1 MPAADVQPRVLT
13 VSRKSERLVNL
24 TIALLAS
31 KRYLTKSEIFRTV
44 EGYEG
49 APEAMERMFER
60 DKDDLRSLG
69 IVIELGTFDPLFE
82 DEAGYRITPSS
93 YQLDLG
99 ELDGTDI
106 ALLSIAASAWTG
118 AALERE
124 STSALIKL
132 ASMGLDSDSEALAM
146 LAPRV
151 NGTNKNFA
159 LITEAIVRR
168 SEIEF
173 EYVSGELAQQLRKV
187 APYSL
192 RGKAGSWYLLG
203 LDIEKGSARTFR
215 LDRIVS
221 DVRVAKKANS
231 YEIPGEIPG
240 EISDHSSDEV
250 KEFALLHIR
259 KNRGSQLRSLGTLV
273 GSNDDWD
280 QIRLPIMDQSW
291 VLRSILWHRDDV
303 IVVEPGYLRERVISA
318 LHEMREL
325 HG

>member
-1 MPAADVQPRVLT
+1 MLT

-24 TIALLAS
+24 TIALLAT

-69 IVIELGTFDPLFE
+69 ISIELGTFDPIFE

-93 YQLDLG
+93 YQLNLG

-106 ALLSIAASAWTG
+106 ALLSLAATAWSG

-132 ASMGLDSDSEALAM
+132 ASMGIDSDSEALS
-146 LAPRV
+146 LLTPQV
-151 NGTNKNFA
+151 SVTDQNFT

-173 EYVSGELAQQLRKV
+173 EYVSADLSRQVRKI

-192 RGKAGSWYLLG
+192 RGQSGSWYLVG
-203 LDIEKGSARTFR
+203 LDREKESIRTFR
-215 LDRIVS
+215 LDRMVS
-221 DVRVAKKANS
+221 EVSVSKKVNTFN
-231 YEIPGEIPG
+231 IPEPIPSQVG
-240 EISDHSSDEV
+240 DEATD
-250 KEFALLHIR
+250 FALLRVR
-259 KNRGSQLRSLGTLV
+259 KNRGHQLRSLGLLLE
-273 GSNDDWD
+273 SEEEWD
-280 QIRLPIMDQSW
+280 QVRLPVIDSSW
-291 VLRSILWHRDDV
+291 LLRTILWHRDDV
-303 IVVEPGYLRERVISA
+303 IVLEPTDLRERVIDSLKELRA
-318 LHEMREL
+318 LH
-325 HG
+325 G

>member
-1 MPAADVQPRVLT
+1 MHT

-24 TIALLAS
+24 TIALLAT

-44 EGYEG
+44 DGYEG
-49 APEAMERMFER
+49 SPEAMERMFER

-69 IVIELGTFDPLFE
+69 IAIELGSFDPLFE

-93 YQLDLG
+93 YKLDLG

-132 ASMGLDSDSEALAM
+132 ASMGLDSDSEALSL
-146 LAPRV
+146 LAPRI
-151 NGTNKNFA
+151 NGTNENFTV
-159 LITEAIVRR
+159 ITDAIIRR

-173 EYVSGELAQQLRKV
+173 EYVSSDLTKQERRI

-192 RGKAGSWYLLG
+192 RGQSGSWYLVGQDL
-203 LDIEKGSARTFR
+203 EKNSLRTFR

-221 DVRVAKKANS
+221 EVSASKKSNT
-231 YEIPGEIPG
+231 YVVPDEIPNQGAEEVREIAR
-240 EISDHSSDEV
+240 IR
-250 KEFALLHIR
+250 IR
-259 KNRGSQLRSLGTLV
+259 KNRGHQLRSYATVLE
-273 GSNDDWD
+273 SDEEWD
-280 QIRLPIMDQSW
+280 EVSLPIVDANW
-291 VLRSILWHRDDV
+291 LLRTILWHRDDV
-303 IVVEPGYLRERVISA
+303 VLLEPSSLRKQLVQSLKELRV
-318 LHEMREL
+318 L

>member
-1 MPAADVQPRVLT
+1 VPT

-24 TIALLAS
+24 TIALLAT

-49 APEAMERMFER
+49 SSEAMERMFER

-99 ELDGTDI
+99 DLDGTDI

-132 ASMGLDSDSEALAM
+132 ASFGLDSDLEALS
-146 LAPRV
+146 LLTPRV
-151 NGTNKNFA
+151 SGTDSNFSVIA
-159 LITEAIVRR
+159 DAIIRR

-173 EYVSGELAQQLRKV
+173 EYFGDDLSHQVRRV
-187 APYSL
+187 APYSM
-192 RGKAGSWYLLG
+192 RGQSGSWYVVG
-203 LDIEKGSARTFR
+203 LDLDKQTLRTFR
-215 LDRIVS
+215 LDRVAAE
-221 DVRVAKKANS
+221 VRVGKKSNS
-231 YEIPGEIPG
+231 YVIPQTLPI
-240 EISDHSSDEV
+240 EV
-250 KEFALLHIR
+250 AGQERDFALLRLR
-259 KNRGSQLRSLGTLV
+259 KNRGHQLRALATLV
-273 GSNDDWD
+273 KSDDDWD
-280 QIRLPIMDQSW
+280 EISLPIVDPSW
-291 VLRSILWHRDDV
+291 LLRAILWHRDDV
-303 IVVEPGYLRERVISA
+303 VVLEPSA
-318 LHEMREL
+318 LRKQVIDCLKELLEL

>member
-1 MPAADVQPRVLT
+1 MHT

-24 TIALLAS
+24 TIALLAT

-44 EGYEG
+44 DGYEG
-49 APEAMERMFER
+49 SPEAMERMFER

-69 IVIELGTFDPLFE
+69 IAIELGSFDPLFE

-93 YQLDLG
+93 YKLDLG

-132 ASMGLDSDSEALAM
+132 ASMGLDSDSQALSL
-146 LAPRV
+146 LAPRI
-151 NGTNKNFA
+151 NGTNENFT
-159 LITEAIVRR
+159 LITDAIIRR

-173 EYVSGELAQQLRKV
+173 EYMSSDLTKQQRRI

-192 RGKAGSWYLLG
+192 RGQSGSWYLVGQDL
-203 LDIEKGSARTFR
+203 EKNSLRTFR

-221 DVRVAKKANS
+221 EVSASKKSNT
-231 YEIPGEIPG
+231 YVIPDEIPDQGAEEVREIAR
-240 EISDHSSDEV
+240 IR
-250 KEFALLHIR
+250 IR
-259 KNRGSQLRSLGTLV
+259 KNRGHQLRSYATVIDG
-273 GSNDDWD
+273 DEEWD
-280 QIRLPIMDQSW
+280 EVSLPIVDANW
-291 VLRSILWHRDDV
+291 LLRTILWHRDDV
-303 IVVEPGYLRERVISA
+303 VLLEPSSLRKQVVQSLKELRV
-318 LHEMREL
+318 L

>member
-1 MPAADVQPRVLT
+1 M
-13 VSRKSERLVNL
+13 SRKSERLVNL
-24 TIALLAS
+24 TIALLAT

-49 APEAMERMFER
+49 SPEAMERMFER

-69 IVIELGTFDPLFE
+69 IAIELGSFDPLFE

-93 YQLDLG
+93 YKLDLG

-132 ASMGLDSDSEALAM
+132 ASMGLDSDSEALSL
-146 LAPRV
+146 LAPRI
-151 NGTNKNFA
+151 NGTNENFTV
-159 LITEAIVRR
+159 ITDAIIRR

-173 EYVSGELAQQLRKV
+173 EYVSSDLTKQERRI

-192 RGKAGSWYLLG
+192 RGQSGSWYLVGQDL
-203 LDIEKGSARTFR
+203 EKNSLRTFR

-221 DVRVAKKANS
+221 EISASKKSNT
-231 YEIPGEIPG
+231 YVIPDEIPDQGAEEVREIAR
-240 EISDHSSDEV
+240 IR
-250 KEFALLHIR
+250 IR
-259 KNRGSQLRSLGTLV
+259 KNRGHQLRSHSTVIDG
-273 GSNDDWD
+273 DEEWD
-280 QIRLPIMDQSW
+280 EVSLPIVDANW
-291 VLRSILWHRDDV
+291 LLRTILWHRDDV
-303 IVVEPGYLRERVISA
+303 VLLEPSSLRKQVVQSLKELRV
-318 LHEMREL
+318 L

>member
-1 MPAADVQPRVLT
+1 MFSHVVDVQQRVLT

-24 TIALLAS
+24 TIALLAT

-69 IVIELGTFDPLFE
+69 IAIELGTFDPLFE

-106 ALLSIAASAWTG
+106 ALLSLAASAWSG

-132 ASMGLDSDSEALAM
+132 SSMGIESDSEALS
-146 LAPRV
+146 LLTPLV
-151 NGTNKNFA
+151 SVTSENFA
-159 LITEAIVRR
+159 LITDAIIRR
-168 SEIEF
+168 SEIQF
-173 EYVSGELAQQLRKV
+173 EYVSTDLSTQVRRI
-187 APYSL
+187 APYSM
-192 RGKAGSWYLLG
+192 RGQSGSWYLVG
-203 LDIEKGSARTFR
+203 LDREKDSLRTFR
-215 LDRIVS
+215 LDRIISEVTIDKKGS
-221 DVRVAKKANS
+221 AFDIPDQLPYTSADEAK
-231 YEIPGEIPG
+231 EIAI
-240 EISDHSSDEV
+240 
-250 KEFALLHIR
+250 LRIR
-259 KNRGSQLRSLGTLV
+259 KNRGRQLRSLSTLLKA
-273 GSNDDWD
+273 GEEWD
-280 QIRLPIMDQSW
+280 EISLPIVDASW
-291 VLRSILWHRDDV
+291 LMRTILWHRDDV
-303 IVVEPGYLRERVISA
+303 IALEPATLRKSVIDSLKELRV
-318 LHEMREL
+318 L

>member
-1 MPAADVQPRVLT
+1 MHT

-24 TIALLAS
+24 TIALLAT

-49 APEAMERMFER
+49 SPEAMERMFER

-69 IVIELGTFDPLFE
+69 IAIELGSFDPLFE
-82 DEAGYRITPSS
+82 DEAGYRISPSS
-93 YQLDLG
+93 YKLDLG

-106 ALLSIAASAWTG
+106 ALLSVAASAWTG

-132 ASMGLDSDSEALAM
+132 ASIGLDSDSEALSL
-146 LAPRV
+146 LAPRI
-151 NGTNKNFA
+151 NGTNENFTV
-159 LITEAIVRR
+159 ITDAIIRR

-173 EYVSGELAQQLRKV
+173 EYVSSDLTKQRRKI

-192 RGKAGSWYLLG
+192 RGQSGSWYLVGQDL
-203 LDIEKGSARTFR
+203 EKNSLRTFR

-221 DVRVAKKANS
+221 AVSASKKSNT
-231 YEIPGEIPG
+231 YVIPDEIPDQEA
-240 EISDHSSDEV
+240 DEV
-250 KEFALLHIR
+250 REIARIRIR
-259 KNRGSQLRSLGTLV
+259 KNRGHQLRSYATAV
-273 GSNDDWD
+273 KSDEEWD
-280 QIRLPIMDQSW
+280 EVSLPIFDANW
-291 VLRSILWHRDDV
+291 LLRTILWHRDDV
-303 IVVEPGYLRERVISA
+303 VVLEPSSLRKQIVQSLKELLV
-318 LHEMREL
+318 L

>member
-1 MPAADVQPRVLT
+1 MLT

-173 EYVSGELAQQLRKV
+173 EYLSGELAQQLRKV

-215 LDRIVS
+215 IDRIVS
-221 DVRVAKKANS
+221 DVKIAKKANS
-231 YEIPGEIPG
+231 YEIPGEI
-240 EISDHSSDEV
+240 SDQNSDEV

-273 GSNDDWD
+273 GSNDEWD

-303 IVVEPGYLRERVISA
+303 IVFEPGHLRERVISA
-318 LHEMREL
+318 LHEMRGL
-325 HG
+325 HD

>member
-1 MPAADVQPRVLT
+1 MLT

-24 TIALLAS
+24 TIALLAT

-69 IVIELGTFDPLFE
+69 ISIELGTFDPIFE

-93 YQLDLG
+93 YQLNLG

-106 ALLSIAASAWTG
+106 ALLSLAATAWSG

-132 ASMGLDSDSEALAM
+132 ASLGIDSDSEALS
-146 LAPRV
+146 LLTPQV
-151 NGTNKNFA
+151 SVTDQNFT

-173 EYVSGELAQQLRKV
+173 EYVSADLSRQVRKI

-192 RGKAGSWYLLG
+192 RGQSGSWYLVG
-203 LDIEKGSARTFR
+203 LDREKESIRTFR
-215 LDRIVS
+215 LDRMVS
-221 DVRVAKKANS
+221 EVSVSKKVNTFN
-231 YEIPGEIPG
+231 IPEPIPSQVG
-240 EISDHSSDEV
+240 DEATD
-250 KEFALLHIR
+250 FALLRVR
-259 KNRGSQLRSLGTLV
+259 KNRGHQLRSLGTLHE
-273 GSNDDWD
+273 SEEEWD
-280 QIRLPIMDQSW
+280 QVRLPIIDSSW
-291 VLRSILWHRDDV
+291 LLRTILWHRDDV
-303 IVVEPGYLRERVISA
+303 IVLEPTDLRERVIDSLKELRA
-318 LHEMREL
+318 LH
-325 HG
+325 G

>member
-1 MPAADVQPRVLT
+1 MLT

-24 TIALLAS
+24 TIALLAT

-69 IVIELGTFDPLFE
+69 ISIELGTFDPIFE
-82 DEAGYRITPSS
+82 DDAGYRITPSS
-93 YQLDLG
+93 YQLNLG

-106 ALLSIAASAWTG
+106 ALLSLAATAWSG

-132 ASMGLDSDSEALAM
+132 ASMGIDSDSEALS
-146 LAPRV
+146 LLTPQV
-151 NGTNKNFA
+151 SVTDQNFT

-173 EYVSGELAQQLRKV
+173 EYVSADLSRQVRKI
-187 APYSL
+187 APYSM
-192 RGKAGSWYLLG
+192 RGQSGSWYLVG
-203 LDIEKGSARTFR
+203 LDREKDSLRTFR

-221 DVRVAKKANS
+221 EVRVSKKVNTFD
-231 YEIPGEIPG
+231 IPEPITN
-240 EISDHSSDEV
+240 HVADESQD
-250 KEFALLHIR
+250 FALLRIR
-259 KNRGSQLRSLGTLV
+259 KNRGHQLRSLGTLLEL
-273 GSNDDWD
+273 GEEWDDV
-280 QIRLPIMDQSW
+280 RLSIVDESW
-291 VLRSILWHRDDV
+291 LVRTILWHRDDV
-303 IVVEPGYLRERVISA
+303 IVLEPPTLRERVIHS
-318 LHEMREL
+318 LKDLREL

>member
-1 MPAADVQPRVLT
+1 M
-13 VSRKSERLVNL
+13 SRKSERLVNL
-24 TIALLAS
+24 TIALLAT

-49 APEAMERMFER
+49 SPEAMERMFER

-69 IVIELGTFDPLFE
+69 IAIELGSFDPLFE

-93 YQLDLG
+93 YKLDLG

-132 ASMGLDSDSEALAM
+132 ASMGLDSDSEALSL
-146 LAPRV
+146 LAPRI
-151 NGTNKNFA
+151 NGTNENFTV
-159 LITEAIVRR
+159 ITDAIIRR

-173 EYVSGELAQQLRKV
+173 EYVSSDLTKQQRRI

-192 RGKAGSWYLLG
+192 RGQSGSWYLVGQDL
-203 LDIEKGSARTFR
+203 EKKSLRTFR

-221 DVRVAKKANS
+221 EVSASKKNNT
-231 YEIPGEIPG
+231 YVIPDEIPDQGGEEVR
-240 EISDHSSDEV
+240 EI
-250 KEFALLHIR
+250 ARIRIR
-259 KNRGSQLRSLGTLV
+259 KNRGHQLRSYATVLE
-273 GSNDDWD
+273 SDEEWD
-280 QIRLPIMDQSW
+280 EVSLPIVDANW
-291 VLRSILWHRDDV
+291 LLRTILWHRDDV
-303 IVVEPGYLRERVISA
+303 VLLEPSSLRKQLVQSLKELRV
-318 LHEMREL
+318 L

>member
-1 MPAADVQPRVLT
+1 MFLHVVDVQQRVLT

-24 TIALLAS
+24 TIALLAT

-69 IVIELGTFDPLFE
+69 IAIELGTFDPLFE

-106 ALLSIAASAWTG
+106 ALLSLAASAWSG

-132 ASMGLDSDSEALAM
+132 SSMGIESDSEALS
-146 LAPRV
+146 LLTPLV
-151 NGTNKNFA
+151 SVTSENFA
-159 LITEAIVRR
+159 LITDAIIRR
-168 SEIEF
+168 SEIQF
-173 EYVSGELAQQLRKV
+173 EYVSTDLSTQVRRI
-187 APYSL
+187 APYSM
-192 RGKAGSWYLLG
+192 RGQSGSWYLVG
-203 LDIEKGSARTFR
+203 LDREKDSLRTFR
-215 LDRIVS
+215 LDRIISEVTI
-221 DVRVAKKANS
+221 DKKGSAFNIPDQLPYKS
-231 YEIPGEIPG
+231 ADEAREIAI
-240 EISDHSSDEV
+240 
-250 KEFALLHIR
+250 LRIR
-259 KNRGSQLRSLGTLV
+259 KNRGHQLRSLATLLKA
-273 GSNDDWD
+273 GEEWD
-280 QIRLPIMDQSW
+280 EISLPIVNTSW
-291 VLRSILWHRDDV
+291 LMRAILWHRDDV
-303 IVVEPGYLRERVISA
+303 IALEPATLRKSVIDSLKELRV
-318 LHEMREL
+318 L

>member
-1 MPAADVQPRVLT
+1 MLT

-24 TIALLAS
+24 TIALLAT

-49 APEAMERMFER
+49 AAEAMERMFER

-69 IVIELGTFDPLFE
+69 IVIELGTFDPIFE

-106 ALLSIAASAWTG
+106 ALLSLAASAWSG

-132 ASMGLDSDSEALAM
+132 ASMGIDSDSEALS
-146 LAPRV
+146 LLTPLV
-151 NGTNKNFA
+151 SGTDQNFT
-159 LITEAIVRR
+159 LVTEAIIRR

-173 EYVSGELAQQLRKV
+173 EYVSADLSRQVRRI
-187 APYSL
+187 APYSM
-192 RGKAGSWYLLG
+192 RGQSGSWYLVG
-203 LDIEKGSARTFR
+203 LDREKNSLRTFR

-221 DVRVAKKANS
+221 EVTVDKKENAFD
-231 YEIPGEIPG
+231 IPDLLPDRSADDIR
-240 EISDHSSDEV
+240 EV
-250 KEFALLHIR
+250 ALLRIR
-259 KNRGSQLRSLGTLV
+259 KNRGYQLRSLGAVLES
-273 GSNDDWD
+273 GDEWD
-280 QIRLPIMDQSW
+280 EISLPIVDESW
-291 VLRSILWHRDDV
+291 LLRTILWHRDDV
-303 IVVEPGYLRERVISA
+303 IAIEPATLRKSVIDSLKELRV
-318 LHEMREL
+318 L

>member
-1 MPAADVQPRVLT
+1 VHT

-24 TIALLAS
+24 TIALLAT

-44 EGYEG
+44 DGYEG
-49 APEAMERMFER
+49 SPEAMERMFER

-69 IVIELGTFDPLFE
+69 IAIELGSFDPLFE

-93 YQLDLG
+93 YKLDLG

-132 ASMGLDSDSEALAM
+132 ASMGLDSDSQALSL
-146 LAPRV
+146 LAPRI
-151 NGTNKNFA
+151 NGTNENFT
-159 LITEAIVRR
+159 LITDAIIRR

-173 EYVSGELAQQLRKV
+173 EYMSSDLTKQQRRI

-192 RGKAGSWYLLG
+192 RGQSGSWYLVGQDL
-203 LDIEKGSARTFR
+203 EKNSLRTFR

-221 DVRVAKKANS
+221 EVSASKKSNT
-231 YEIPGEIPG
+231 YVIPDEIPDQGAEEVREIAR
-240 EISDHSSDEV
+240 IR
-250 KEFALLHIR
+250 IR
-259 KNRGSQLRSLGTLV
+259 KNRGHQLRSYATVIDG
-273 GSNDDWD
+273 DEEWD
-280 QIRLPIMDQSW
+280 EVSLPIVDANW
-291 VLRSILWHRDDV
+291 LLRTILWHRDDV
-303 IVVEPGYLRERVISA
+303 VLLEPSSLRKQVVQSLKELRV
-318 LHEMREL
+318 L

>member
-1 MPAADVQPRVLT
+1 MLT

-24 TIALLAS
+24 TIALLAT

-69 IVIELGTFDPLFE
+69 ISIELGTFDPIFE

-93 YQLDLG
+93 YQLNLG

-106 ALLSIAASAWTG
+106 ALLSLAATAWSG

-132 ASMGLDSDSEALAM
+132 ASMGIDSDSEALS
-146 LAPRV
+146 LLTPQV
-151 NGTNKNFA
+151 SVTDQNFT

-173 EYVSGELAQQLRKV
+173 EYVSADLSRQVRKI

-192 RGKAGSWYLLG
+192 RGQSGSWYLVG
-203 LDIEKGSARTFR
+203 LDREKESIRTFR
-215 LDRIVS
+215 LDRMVS
-221 DVRVAKKANS
+221 EVSVSKKVNTFN
-231 YEIPGEIPG
+231 IPEPIPSQVG
-240 EISDHSSDEV
+240 DEATD
-250 KEFALLHIR
+250 FALLRVR
-259 KNRGSQLRSLGTLV
+259 KNRGHQLRSLGLLLE
-273 GSNDDWD
+273 SEEEWD
-280 QIRLPIMDQSW
+280 QVRLPVIDSSW
-291 VLRSILWHRDDV
+291 LLRTILWHRDDV
-303 IVVEPGYLRERVISA
+303 IVLEPTDLRERLIDSLKELRA
-318 LHEMREL
+318 LH
-325 HG
+325 G

>member
-1 MPAADVQPRVLT
+1 VHT

-24 TIALLAS
+24 TIALLAT

-44 EGYEG
+44 DGYEG
-49 APEAMERMFER
+49 SPEAMERMFER

-69 IVIELGTFDPLFE
+69 IAIELGSFDPLFE

-93 YQLDLG
+93 YKLDLG

-132 ASMGLDSDSEALAM
+132 ASMGLDSDSQALSL
-146 LAPRV
+146 LAPRI
-151 NGTNKNFA
+151 NGTNENFT
-159 LITEAIVRR
+159 LITDAIIRR

-173 EYVSGELAQQLRKV
+173 EYVSSDLTKQQRRI

-192 RGKAGSWYLLG
+192 RGQSGSWYLVGQDL
-203 LDIEKGSARTFR
+203 EKNSLRTFR

-221 DVRVAKKANS
+221 EVSASKKSNT
-231 YEIPGEIPG
+231 YVIPDEIPDQGAEEVREIAR
-240 EISDHSSDEV
+240 IR
-250 KEFALLHIR
+250 IR
-259 KNRGSQLRSLGTLV
+259 KNRGHQLRSYATVLE
-273 GSNDDWD
+273 SDEEWD
-280 QIRLPIMDQSW
+280 EVSLPIVDANW
-291 VLRSILWHRDDV
+291 LLRTILWHRDDV
-303 IVVEPGYLRERVISA
+303 VLLEPSSLRKQVVQSLKELRV
-318 LHEMREL
+318 L

>member
-1 MPAADVQPRVLT
+1 MHT

-24 TIALLAS
+24 TIALLAT

-49 APEAMERMFER
+49 SPEAMERMFER

-69 IVIELGTFDPLFE
+69 IAIELGSFDPLFE

-93 YQLDLG
+93 YKLDLG

-132 ASMGLDSDSEALAM
+132 ASMGLDSDSEALSL
-146 LAPRV
+146 LAPRI
-151 NGTNKNFA
+151 NGTNENFTV
-159 LITEAIVRR
+159 ITDAIIRR

-173 EYVSGELAQQLRKV
+173 EYVSSDLTKQQRRI

-192 RGKAGSWYLLG
+192 RGQSGSWYLVGQDL
-203 LDIEKGSARTFR
+203 EKNSLRTFR

-221 DVRVAKKANS
+221 EVSASKKSNT
-231 YEIPGEIPG
+231 YVIPDEIPDQGAEEVREIAR
-240 EISDHSSDEV
+240 IR
-250 KEFALLHIR
+250 IR
-259 KNRGSQLRSLGTLV
+259 KNRGHQLRSYATVLE
-273 GSNDDWD
+273 SDEEWD
-280 QIRLPIMDQSW
+280 EVSLPIVDANW
-291 VLRSILWHRDDV
+291 LLRTILWHRDDV
-303 IVVEPGYLRERVISA
+303 VLLEPSSLRKQIVQSLKELRV
-318 LHEMREL
+318 L

>member
-1 MPAADVQPRVLT
+1 VPT

-24 TIALLAS
+24 TIALLAT
-31 KRYLTKSEIFRTV
+31 KRYLTKSEIFRTI

-69 IVIELGTFDPLFE
+69 ISIELGTFDPIFE

-93 YQLDLG
+93 YQLNLG

-132 ASMGLDSDSEALAM
+132 ASMGLDSDSEALSL

-151 NGTNKNFA
+151 SGTDGNFS
-159 LITEAIVRR
+159 LLTDAIFRR

-173 EYVSGELAQQLRKV
+173 TYVSSDLSKNLRRV
-187 APYSL
+187 APYSM
-192 RGKAGSWYLLG
+192 RGQAGSWYLVG
-203 LDIEKGSARTFR
+203 LDMEKNSLRTFR
-215 LDRIVS
+215 LDRISSEVI
-221 DVRVAKKANS
+221 VGKKSNV
-231 YEIPGEIPG
+231 YVIPENIPDQRA
-240 EISDHSSDEV
+240 EEAADI
-250 KEFALLHIR
+250 ALLRIR
-259 KNRGSQLRSLGTLV
+259 KNRGHQLRALATRIQLGDEWDEVSLPVLDA
-273 GSNDDWD
+273 SWLL
-280 QIRLPIMDQSW
+280 RL
-291 VLRSILWHRDDV
+291 ILWHRDDV
-303 IVVEPGYLRERVISA
+303 VVVEPLSLRKDVLDALTDLRV
-318 LHEMREL
+318 L